1 MVLGQPLEHGL
12 EMGFDAASARQR
24 GEHAPHED
32 RTMTANAASTI
43 RLVPPSIEVSL
54 ALEVAASSAVPDAAT
69 AVGWF
74 VATDGPVDDRLG
86 VDRAQLDLN
95 GYTGAVGTSML
106 VTSIDG
112 VARAAIGSGQGD
124 LDAGGA
130 RDAASAFGRSVGKH
144 VDLAVVAPATVSVD
158 IATFAQSVV
167 EGIVLSRYTFDAL
180 RSGPKGTP
188 VRSITL
194 IVDDADVT
202 AAQRGAERGR
212 AFAAATKLSRDLAN
226 SPHSHLSASMLAEL
240 AAQVGPS
247 RGLEVEI
254 FGEDE
259 LRAMGCGGI
268 LGVNA
273 GSVEPPRMIK
283 MTYRPDGD
291 PTGRLGIVGKTL
303 MYDSGG
309 LSLKPGDEVHAQMK
323 NDMTGG
329 ASAFAAMCVLGA
341 VGCRAEVTAW
351 LMCTDNMPSGTAMAL
366 GDVLTIRGGTTV
378 EVINTDAEGRLIMA
392 DGLVLAVEA
401 GVDAIVDIATL
412 TGAAMRA
419 LGTSLAAV
427 MGTDPALVEQVRTAG
442 ESTGER
448 VWELPLEPE
457 YRKDI
462 DSPIADLRNLGTTP
476 NGGAIHAG
484 LFLAEFVDDVAWA
497 HIDIAGVAQTPADR
511 LWHTT
516 GCSGFGARLLVQ
528 LAVDFEPVR

>member
-1 MVLGQPLEHGL
+1 MGADGLG
-12 EMGFDAASARQR
+12 
-24 GEHAPHED
+24 
-32 RTMTANAASTI
+32 
-43 RLVPPSIEVSL
+43 
-54 ALEVAASSAVPDAAT
+54 VAA
-69 AVGWF
+69 
-74 VATDGPVDDRLG
+74 
-86 VDRAQLDLN
+86 
-95 GYTGAVGTSML
+95 
-106 VTSIDG
+106 
-112 VARAAIGSGQGD
+112 
-124 LDAGGA
+124 A
-130 RDAASAFGRSVGKH
+130 RDAGASFGRAAGKH
-144 VDLAVVAPATVSVD
+144 VDLAITMPSTVTADAASL
-158 IATFAQSVV
+158 AQAIV
-167 EGIVLSRYTFDAL
+167 EGILLSRYTFDAL
-180 RSGPKGTP
+180 RSEPKGTP
-188 VRSITL
+188 VRSIAL
-194 IVDDADVT
+194 VVDEGDVA
-202 AAQRGAERGR
+202 AAQAGAERGR

-226 SPHSHLSASMLAEL
+226 SPHSHLTASMLAEL
-240 AAQVGPS
+240 AVQIGPS
-247 RGLEVEI
+247 RGLTVEI

-259 LRAMGCGGI
+259 LREMGCGGI

-273 GSVEPPRMIK
+273 GSSEPPRMIK
-283 MTYRPDGD
+283 MTYRPDGE

-329 ASAFAAMCVLGA
+329 ASTFAAMCVLGA

-401 GVDAIVDIATL
+401 GVDAIIDMATL

-419 LGTSLAAV
+419 LGTSLAV
-427 MGTDPALVEQVRTAG
+427 VIGNDPALVDQVKTAG
-442 ESTGER
+442 QSTGER
-448 VWELPLEPE
+448 LWELPLEQE

-484 LFLAEFVDDVAWA
+484 LFLAEFVDDVPWA

>member
-1 MVLGQPLEHGL
+1 MTT
-12 EMGFDAASARQR
+12 SATP
-24 GEHAPHED
+24 A
-32 RTMTANAASTI
+32 I
-43 RLVPPSIEVSL
+43 RLVPPSIEISL
-54 ALEVAASSAVPDAAT
+54 GLTVRAGAAVPADVT
-69 AVGWF
+69 IVGCF
-74 VATDGPVDDRLG
+74 AGPEGPVDERLG
-86 VDRAQLDLN
+86 VDRSQLDLN
-95 GYTGAVGTSML
+95 GFTGTVGTSML
-106 VTSIDG
+106 VTSMDG
-112 VARAAIGSGQGD
+112 VARVAIGSGSDD
-124 LDAGGA
+124 LGTSAA
-130 RDAASAFGRSVGKH
+130 RDAAASFGRAAGKH
-144 VDLAVVAPATVSVD
+144 VDLAIILPQGASDVGAL
-158 IATFAQSVV
+158 AQSIV
-167 EGIVLSRYTFDAL
+167 EGILLSRYTFDAL
-180 RSGPKGTP
+180 RTEPKGVP
-188 VRSITL
+188 VRSIS
-194 IVDDADVT
+194 IVVDDGDID
-202 AAQRGAERGR
+202 AARAGAERGR

-226 SPHSHLSASMLAEL
+226 SPHSHLTASMLAEL

-247 RGLEVEI
+247 RGLSIEI

-259 LRAMGCGGI
+259 LREMGCGGI

-273 GSVEPPRMIK
+273 GSAEPPRMIK
-283 MTYRPDGD
+283 MTYRPDGA
-291 PTGRLGIVGKTL
+291 PSGRLGIVGKTL

-392 DGLVLAVEA
+392 DGLVLAVEE
-401 GVDAIVDIATL
+401 GVDAIIDIATL

-419 LGTSLAAV
+419 LGTSLGAV
-427 MGTDPALVEQVRTAG
+427 MGNNRGLVDQVETAG
-442 ESTGER
+442 RTTGER
-448 VWELPLEPE
+448 VWELPLEAE

-484 LFLAEFVDDVAWA
+484 LFLAEFVDDVPWA

>member
-1 MVLGQPLEHGL
+1 MT
-12 EMGFDAASARQR
+12 ASAT
-24 GEHAPHED
+24 P
-32 RTMTANAASTI
+32 I
-43 RLVPPSIEVSL
+43 RLTPPSIEVSL
-54 ALEVAASSAVPDAAT
+54 ALAVSAGDAVPTDAT
-69 AVGWF
+69 VVGCC
-74 VATDGPVDDRLG
+74 VASDGSVDERLG
-86 VDRAQLDLN
+86 VDRSQLLLN
-95 GYTGAVGTSML
+95 GFTGAVGTSML
-106 VTSIDG
+106 VTSMDG
-112 VARAAIGSGQGD
+112 VARVAVGTGPEELSVSE
-124 LDAGGA
+124 A
-130 RDAASAFGRSVGKH
+130 RDAGASFGRAAGKH
-144 VDLAVVAPATVSVD
+144 VDLAVVVPTAPAIGV
-158 IATFAQSVV
+158 AALAQAVV
-167 EGIVLSRYTFDAL
+167 EGILLSRYTFDAL
-180 RSGPKGTP
+180 RSEPTGTP
-188 VRSITL
+188 VRSIA
-194 IVDDADVT
+194 IVVDAADI
-202 AAQRGAERGR
+202 AEAHAGAERGR

-226 SPHSHLSASMLAEL
+226 SPHSHLTASMLAAL
-240 AAQVGPS
+240 AVQIGPS
-247 RGLEVEI
+247 RGLAVEV

-259 LRAMGCGGI
+259 LRDLGCGGI

-283 MTYRPDGD
+283 MTYRPDGE
-291 PTGRLGIVGKTL
+291 PSGRLGIVGKTL

-329 ASAFAAMCVLGA
+329 ASTFAAMCVLGA

-392 DGLVLAVEA
+392 DALVLAVEE
-401 GVDAIVDIATL
+401 GVDAIIDIATL

-419 LGTSLAAV
+419 LGTSLGVV
-427 MGTDPALVEQVRTAG
+427 MGNVPALVDQVEVAG

-448 VWELPLEPE
+448 VWELPLEQA

-476 NGGAIHAG
+476 NAGAIHAG
-484 LFLAEFVDDVAWA
+484 LFLAEFVDAVPWA

>member
-1 MVLGQPLEHGL
+1 MSSN
-12 EMGFDAASARQR
+12 ASP
-24 GEHAPHED
+24 G
-32 RTMTANAASTI
+32 I

-54 ALEVAASSAVPDAAT
+54 GLGVTAGPAVPDTAT
-69 AVGWF
+69 AVACF
-74 VATDGPVDDRLG
+74 VASDGVVNERLG
-86 VDRAQLDLN
+86 VDRSQLDLN
-95 GYTGAVGTSML
+95 GFTGAVGTSML
-106 VTSIDG
+106 VTSMDG
-112 VARAAIGSGQGD
+112 VARVAIG
-124 LDAGGA
+124 GGSDNVGPAAA
-130 RDAASAFGRSVGKH
+130 RDAAASFGRAAGRH
-144 VDLAVVAPATVSVD
+144 VDLAVVLPSNDATD
-158 IATFAQSVV
+158 AAALAQSVV
-167 EGIVLSRYTFDAL
+167 EGILLSRYSFDAL
-180 RSGPKGTP
+180 RSEPKGAP
-188 VRSITL
+188 VRSIAL
-194 IVDDADVT
+194 VVNEVDV
-202 AAQRGAERGR
+202 AAATSGAERGR

-226 SPHSHLSASMLAEL
+226 SPHSHLTASMLAEL
-240 AAQVGPS
+240 AVQIGPS
-247 RGLEVEI
+247 RGLEIEI

-259 LRAMGCGGI
+259 LREMGCGGI

-283 MTYRPDGD
+283 MTYRPDGE

-366 GDVLTIRGGTTV
+366 GDVLTIRGGTSV

-401 GVDAIVDIATL
+401 GVDAIIDIATL

-448 VWELPLEPE
+448 VWELPLEQE

-484 LFLAEFVDDVAWA
+484 LFLAEFVGDVPWA
-497 HIDIAGVAQTPADR
+497 HIDIAGVAQTPSDR
-511 LWHTT
+511 LWHTV

>member
-1 MVLGQPLEHGL
+1 MTS
-12 EMGFDAASARQR
+12 SATS
-24 GEHAPHED
+24 G
-32 RTMTANAASTI
+32 I
-43 RLVPPSIEVSL
+43 RLTPPSIEVSL
-54 ALEVAASSAVPDAAT
+54 GLAVSAAPAVPADAT
-69 AVGWF
+69 VVGCF
-74 VATDGPVDDRLG
+74 VASDGPVDERLG
-86 VDRAQLDLN
+86 VERSQLELN
-95 GYTGAVGTSML
+95 GFTGAVGTSML
-106 VTSIDG
+106 VTSMDG
-112 VARAAIGSGQGD
+112 VARVAVGSGSAALG
-124 LDAGGA
+124 AAGA
-130 RDAASAFGRSVGKH
+130 RDAGASFGRSAGKH
-144 VDLAVVAPATVSVD
+144 VDLAVIVPPTSAVD
-158 IATFAQSVV
+158 IAALAQAVV
-167 EGIVLSRYTFDAL
+167 EGILLSRYTFDAL
-180 RSGPKGTP
+180 RSEPKGAP
-188 VRSITL
+188 VRSIAL
-194 IVDDADVT
+194 VVDESDIA
-202 AAQRGAERGR
+202 AAQAGAERGR

-240 AAQVGPS
+240 AVQVGPS
-247 RGLEVEI
+247 RGLTVEI

-259 LRAMGCGGI
+259 LREMGCGGI

-283 MTYRPDGD
+283 MTYRPEGE
-291 PTGRLGIVGKTL
+291 PSGRLGIVGKTL

-401 GVDAIVDIATL
+401 GVDAIIDIATL

-419 LGTSLAAV
+419 LGTSLGVV
-427 MGTDPALVEQVRTAG
+427 MGNEPALVDQVEIAG

-448 VWELPLEPE
+448 LWELPLEQA
-457 YRKDI
+457 YRADI

-476 NGGAIHAG
+476 NAGAIHAG
-484 LFLAEFVDDVAWA
+484 LFLAEFVDDVPWA

-528 LAVDFEPVR
+528 FAVDFEPVR

>member
-1 MVLGQPLEHGL
+1 
-12 EMGFDAASARQR
+12 
-24 GEHAPHED
+24 
-32 RTMTANAASTI
+32 MTPTTPSGI
-43 RLVPPSIEVSL
+43 RLAPPSIEVSL
-54 ALEVAASSAVPDAAT
+54 GLQVSATAVVPAGAT
-69 AVGWF
+69 AVGCF
-74 VATDGPVDDRLG
+74 VAPTGSVDERVGP
-86 VDRAQLDLN
+86 DRAQLDLN
-95 GYTGAVGTSML
+95 GFTGSIGTSML
-106 VTSIDG
+106 VTSVDG
-112 VARAAIGSGQGD
+112 VARVAIGSGTGD
-124 LDAGGA
+124 LGADAVRDAG
-130 RDAASAFGRSVGKH
+130 ASFGRAVGKH
-144 VDLAVVAPATVSVD
+144 VDLAVILGSSASD
-158 IATFAQSVV
+158 IATATQAIV
-167 EGIVLSRYTFDAL
+167 EGILLARYSFDAL
-180 RSGPKGTP
+180 RREPKGSP
-188 VRSITL
+188 VRSIAI
-194 IVDDADVT
+194 IVDEADIAV
-202 AAQRGAERGR
+202 AQSGAERGR

-226 SPHSHLSASMLAEL
+226 SPHSHLTASMLAEL
-240 AAQVGPS
+240 AEQVGPS
-247 RGLEVEI
+247 RGLDIEI
-254 FGEDE
+254 FGEEE
-259 LRAMGCGGI
+259 LRDMGCGGI

-283 MTYRPDGD
+283 MTYRPDD
-291 PTGRLGIVGKTL
+291 EPTARLGIVGKTL

-392 DGLVLAVEA
+392 DGLVLAVED

-419 LGTSLAAV
+419 LGTSLGAV
-427 MGTDPALVEQVRTAG
+427 MGNDPRLVDLARSAG
-442 ESTGER
+442 HATGER
-448 VWELPLEPE
+448 LWELPLEPE

-484 LFLAEFVDDVAWA
+484 LFLAEFVGEVPWV

-528 LAVDFEPVR
+528 LAVDFGSAQ

>member
-1 MVLGQPLEHGL
+1 MTS
-12 EMGFDAASARQR
+12 SATT
-24 GEHAPHED
+24 E
-32 RTMTANAASTI
+32 I

-54 ALEVAASSAVPDAAT
+54 GLTVSAGTAVPADATIVGCFAGPDG
-69 AVGWF
+69 AV
-74 VATDGPVDDRLG
+74 DERLG
-86 VDRAQLDLN
+86 VDRSQLELN
-95 GYTGAVGTSML
+95 GFTGAVGTSML
-106 VTSIDG
+106 VTSMDG
-112 VARAAIGSGQGD
+112 VARVAIGSGSD
-124 LDAGGA
+124 ELTAAAA
-130 RDAASAFGRSVGKH
+130 RDAAASFGRAAGKH
-144 VDLAVVAPATVSVD
+144 VDLAIVLPPSGTADVAAL
-158 IATFAQSVV
+158 AQSLV
-167 EGIVLSRYTFDAL
+167 EGILLSRYTFDAL
-180 RSGPKGTP
+180 RSVSKGTP
-188 VRSITL
+188 VRSIA
-194 IVDDADVT
+194 IVGEDGEIDA
-202 AAQRGAERGR
+202 ARAGAERGR

-226 SPHSHLSASMLAEL
+226 SPHSHLTASMLAEL
-240 AAQVGPS
+240 AVQIGPS
-247 RGLEVEI
+247 RGLEIEI

-259 LRAMGCGGI
+259 LREMGCGGI

-273 GSVEPPRMIK
+273 GSAEPPRMIK
-283 MTYRPDGD
+283 MTYRPDGE
-291 PTGRLGIVGKTL
+291 PSGRIGIVGKTL

-401 GVDAIVDIATL
+401 GVDAIIDIATL

-427 MGTDPALVEQVRTAG
+427 MGNDPALVEQAKVAG
-442 ESTGER
+442 QATGER
-448 VWELPLEPE
+448 LWELPLEPE

-476 NGGAIHAG
+476 NGGAMHAG
-484 LFLAEFVDDVAWA
+484 LFLAEFVDDVPWV

-511 LWHTT
+511 LWHTA

>member
-1 MVLGQPLEHGL
+1 MVLVVLLESRRRM
-12 EMGFDAASARQR
+12 EFDATNAPA
-24 GEHAPHED
+24 GERTAPHKD
-32 RTMTANAASTI
+32 SAMTSSAPSGI

-54 ALEVAASSAVPDAAT
+54 GLTVSAGTAVPADAT
-69 AVGWF
+69 IVGCF
-74 VATDGPVDDRLG
+74 SGPDGPVDERLG
-86 VDRAQLDLN
+86 VERSQLDLN
-95 GYTGAVGTSML
+95 GFTGAVGTSML
-106 VTSIDG
+106 VTSMDG
-112 VARAAIGSGQGD
+112 IARVAIGSGSDD
-124 LDAGGA
+124 LTSATA
-130 RDAASAFGRSVGKH
+130 RDAAASFGRAAGKH
-144 VDLAVVAPATVSVD
+144 VDLAITVPPSGTAEMAVL
-158 IATFAQSVV
+158 AQSIV
-167 EGIVLSRYTFDAL
+167 EGILLSRYTFDAL
-180 RSGPKGTP
+180 RSEPKGTP
-188 VRSITL
+188 VRSIAL
-194 IVDDADVT
+194 VVDEADVS
-202 AAQRGAERGR
+202 AARAGAERGR

-240 AAQVGPS
+240 AVQIGPS
-247 RGLEVEI
+247 RGLEIEI

-259 LRAMGCGGI
+259 LREMGCGGI

-283 MTYRPDGD
+283 MTYRPEGE
-291 PTGRLGIVGKTL
+291 PTGRIGIVGKTL

-329 ASAFAAMCVLGA
+329 ASTFAAMCVLGA

-392 DGLVLAVEA
+392 DGLVLAVED

-419 LGTSLAAV
+419 LGTSLGAV
-427 MGTDPALVEQVRTAG
+427 MGNDLALVEQARAAG
-442 ESTGER
+442 QTTGER
-448 VWELPLEPE
+448 VWELPLEQE

-476 NGGAIHAG
+476 NGGAMHAG
-484 LFLAEFVDDVAWA
+484 LFLAEFVDDVPWV